1 MAAPLGAARRG
12 DHGNTTTDLDK
23 GRTTMAHTPETD
35 HLTTGVVVT
44 GGASGIGLATAEALA
59 ASGRPVAL
67 WDIDGDAAE
76 TQAARIAAES
86 GTKTVG
92 LAVDVRE
99 LDSYE
104 TALDASRGTIGSL
117 GGLVHAAG
125 VVDGRGPDGLDDASW
140 EPVVDVNLRAYALIT
155 RAMLGDLR
163 THDGSAV
170 VGIASINALSGNA
183 ANPAY
188 CAAKAGMLGLTRSLA
203 ASLATDGI
211 RVNAVCP
218 GYIETPM
225 LAPAFAKSGTRARM
239 EGGNPMKRLGRPHEV
254 AGAVRFLLG
263 SEASFITGTHLVV
276 DGGTTAVVH

>member
-1 MAAPLGAARRG
+1 
-12 DHGNTTTDLDK
+12 
-23 GRTTMAHTPETD
+23 MAHTPETD
-35 HLTTGVVVT
+35 ILTTGVVVT

-59 ASGRPVAL
+59 ASGRPVVL
-67 WDIDGDAAE
+67 WDIDGGAAE
-76 TQAARIAAES
+76 AQAERITAES
-86 GTKTVG
+86 GSKAVG

-99 LDSYE
+99 TEAYD
-104 TALDASRGTIGSL
+104 TALDASRGALGSL

-125 VVDGRGPDGLDDASW
+125 VVDGRGVDGLDDASW
-140 EPVVDVNLRAYALIT
+140 APVADVNLRAYALLT
-155 RAMLGDLR
+155 RAMLDDLR
-163 THDGSAV
+163 SHDGSAV
-170 VGIASINALSGNA
+170 VGIASINAIAGNA

-225 LAPAFAKSGTRARM
+225 LAAAFAKSGTRARM

-263 SEASFITGTHLVV
+263 REASFITGTQIVV